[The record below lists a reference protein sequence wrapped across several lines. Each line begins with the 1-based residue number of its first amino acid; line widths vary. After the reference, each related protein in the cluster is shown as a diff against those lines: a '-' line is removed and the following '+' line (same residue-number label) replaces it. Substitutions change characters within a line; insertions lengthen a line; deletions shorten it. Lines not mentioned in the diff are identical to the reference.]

1 MDNYRDD
8 GFDRSSQCFQEIIQ
22 LIALN
27 SRHCNTFCW
36 RRELN
41 HTENGKVLREKALKM
56 KGHLLALRL
65 RPTPLTYTL
74 LRCGDNSL
82 HRQPSAA
89 GSSQC
94 GIHVPPHTVPA
105 LPLSPTPRRSP
116 HANHTATQVKED
128 RVLMSLFLS

>member
-8 GFDRSSQCFQEIIQ
+8 GFDRSSQCFQEIIK

-41 HTENGKVLREKALKM
+41 HTENGKVLHEKALKM

-65 RPTPLTYTL
+65 RPTPLTYTDCFGVETTL
-74 LRCGDNSL
+74 CTDSPVLQARVSVGSMSL
-82 HRQPSAA
+82 HTQ
-89 GSSQC
+89 SQHSHC
-94 GIHVPPHTVPA
+94 HLHQEGAHMPTTLPH
-105 LPLSPTPRRSP
+105 R
-116 HANHTATQVKED
+116 
-128 RVLMSLFLS
+128 